1 MESDEKDGRAGP
13 ADSGADTAT
22 TDNHGPG
29 ATAPGAG
36 STTATSRLVDHDGR
50 AFARAFLAI
59 GPKPDIVEAVA
70 LWSLAGGFV
79 TAFAEENRELVRDVD
94 QFGKAYL
101 VLYPNSPIV
110 QAARAAIAI
119 ADDIAALLS
128 EDDVAAMTKV
138 LRP

>member
-1 MESDEKDGRAGP
+1 MESDEHAGAAKDGR
-13 ADSGADTAT
+13 SDTAT
-22 TDNHGPG
+22 TTTD
-29 ATAPGAG
+29 TGAG
-36 STTATSRLVDHDGR
+36 TATATSRLVDNDGR

-94 QFGKAYL
+94 QFGKACL

-128 EDDVAAMTKV
+128 KDDVATMTKV
-138 LRP
+138 FGENADETRP